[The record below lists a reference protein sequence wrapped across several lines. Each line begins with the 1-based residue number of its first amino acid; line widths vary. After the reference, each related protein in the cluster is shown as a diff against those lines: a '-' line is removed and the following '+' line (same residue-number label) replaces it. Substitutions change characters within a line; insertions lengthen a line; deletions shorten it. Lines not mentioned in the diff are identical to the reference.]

1 MREGRKPSITTSGL
15 PPQLAKALEPVKQ
28 SIEMITGA
36 RAGISEVKGL
46 SSGASLEDVVK
57 KVNEIIARINASGR
71 A

>member
-1 MREGRKPSITTSGL
+1 MQEGRKPSITTAGL
-15 PPQLAKALEPVKQ
+15 PPQIARVLEPVKQ

-36 RAGISEVKGL
+36 RAGISEIKGL
-46 SSGASLEDVVK
+46 QAGASLEEVVK